1 MAVMTKPTQDSLD
14 TFHDSRRPIDE
25 AAIAPILRRYAE
37 PLPTLNSTTFG
48 EMFDRYADARV
59 VMIGE
64 ASHGTS
70 EFYKTRAAIT
80 QRLIEHHGFTVV
92 AVEADW
98 PDACHVDQYVRGLAR
113 SAWKRHIF
121 SRFPT
126 WMWRNTEVRAF
137 VHWLHHFNHQHS
149 PERRVEFRGL
159 DVYSLRNSIHE
170 VLNYLDHADPQ
181 LAHEARQRYGCLT
194 PWQDD
199 PALYG
204 HFVERAGLMPCEQSV
219 VDQLNAMLAEQ
230 LAGLVRNDEAFF
242 NAAQN
247 ARVVQAAEQYYRAIY
262 RGSTASWNLRDRHM
276 FDTLQTLLTHRG
288 PQAKAVVWAHNSHI
302 GNAAATEMGWK
313 GQFNIGHLC
322 RSAFGRD
329 AVLIGMGTDRGQVAA
344 ADDWD
349 GAMLIKDIRPS
360 HPDSW
365 EHQFFK
371 AGVPASLTDW
381 RDPRRKELRHALTG
395 PLLERAIGVI
405 YRPETERRSH
415 YFEASLAEQFD
426 AMIWIEQTRPVSA
439 LALPKSQAIEPEDET
454 FPFGV

>member
-1 MAVMTKPTQDSLD
+1 MNAPSQNMLD
-14 TFHDSRRPIDE
+14 NLYGSTRHIDQ
-25 AAIAPILRRYAE
+25 ATITPLLRQYAE
-37 PLPTLNSTTFG
+37 PLPALDSSAFG

-64 ASHGTS
+64 ASHGTRD
-70 EFYKTRAAIT
+70 FYRTRAAIT
-80 QRLIEHHGFTVV
+80 QRLIEQHGFNIV

-98 PDACHVDQYVRGLAR
+98 PDAGHVDQYVRGLAP

-126 WMWRNTEVRAF
+126 WMWRNTDVRAF
-137 VHWLHHFNHQHS
+137 ARWLHQYNHTLAT
-149 PERRVEFRGL
+149 ERRVEFRGL

-170 VLNYLDHADPQ
+170 VLSYLDRVDPR
-181 LAHEARQRYGCLT
+181 LAHEARRRYGCLT

-204 HFVERAGLMPCEQSV
+204 HFVERAGLMPCEQPV
-219 VDQLNAMLAEQ
+219 IEQLDAMLAEQ
-230 LAGLVRNDEAFF
+230 LAGLIQNDEAFF
-242 NAAQN
+242 NATQN

-276 FDTLQTLLTHRG
+276 FDTLRALLEHRG
-288 PQAKAVVWAHNSHI
+288 PHAKAVVWAHNSHI

-313 GQFNIGHLC
+313 GQFNIGQLC
-322 RSAFGRD
+322 RSAYGRD
-329 AVLIGMGTDRGQVAA
+329 AVLIGMSTDRGKVAA

-349 GAMLIKDIRPS
+349 GDMLIKDIRPS
-360 HPDSW
+360 RPDSW
-365 EHQFFK
+365 EHQFLK

-381 RDPRRKELRHALTG
+381 RDPARNELRRVLSK

-405 YRPETERRSH
+405 YRPETERGSH
-415 YFEASLAEQFD
+415 YFEAMLADQFD
-426 AMIWIEQTRPVSA
+426 AMIWIEQTQPVTA
-439 LALPKSQAIEPEDET
+439 LALPKSQRLEPEDET
-454 FPFGV
+454 YPFGV